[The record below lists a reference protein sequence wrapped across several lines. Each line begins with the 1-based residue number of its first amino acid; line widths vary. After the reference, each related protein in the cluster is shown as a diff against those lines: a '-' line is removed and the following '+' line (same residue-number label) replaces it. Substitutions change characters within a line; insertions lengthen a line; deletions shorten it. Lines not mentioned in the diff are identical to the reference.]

1 VVSEGVPEEAVADG
15 YNGLRVP
22 FGDTGAL
29 AGAIVRVLQST
40 DLHEELARNALAWAR
55 GFSKE
60 MVLAK
65 LGAAITAAMSPHP
78 ATVPAPERA

>member
-1 VVSEGVPEEAVADG
+1 
-15 YNGLRVP
+15 
-22 FGDTGAL
+22 
-29 AGAIVRVLQST
+29 
-40 DLHEELARNALAWAR
+40 LAWAR